1 MKDTTDLLNAAIRL
15 NTGAWFET
23 YGKIWPKDRNQGLIT
38 PRQNYLQKKT
48 QDVILKF
55 EELEL
60 PCRIIG
66 LKPRQKGSTTYFSA
80 CGYTKMRRQ
89 PTSACVIGG
98 QYSQTDELW
107 KMLQTYAA
115 NDRFEWGNKGEINA
129 KAGTFSN
136 GSKLKAETAGD
147 ALAGISGTYQFLQA
161 TEVARWS
168 KYGVANAGE
177 VLSNILKCVP
187 LLPGTMVILESTA
200 EGNNGE
206 YYNRYITAI
215 KMEDFLSGRV
225 VPNPGQYVAVFAP
238 WFEFSDSAIRLNDDQ
253 KKHIENTLDED
264 EEFSGEREL
273 IERYSV
279 VGEDGVTRLGTAV
292 EDFDVW
298 EQLAWR
304 RGAIHEE
311 CKRDKAIFDRD
322 YPHSAEDAFMKS
334 GNTRFSNIGLSVLRK
349 NTAKVVPH
357 PGIIEEVAHGRVA
370 FRPTGPGEST
380 VTVFEKPT
388 MGSRY
393 ILSVDPMTGIT
404 QTGGDDPDWHSAF
417 VIRAGLYD
425 AKGKWVK
432 PCTAA
437 RVIPCRWEIDML
449 EKWVWR
455 LARMY
460 GSTTGCKI
468 VIEMNQD
475 RGITELLKLRGADL
489 YQREMFNQREHTMAK
504 ALGYQTNVKTREVL
518 VERLATAIRDHDVTG
533 SGIDIWCPH
542 AITQAENFIRKENG
556 RSEAAEG
563 HKDDDMFAIGLGLT
577 VIDHAT
583 VYMPPRSMLGWFQ
596 PPEFGGSQNQPKAS
610 QYS

>member
-23 YGKIWPKDRNQGLIT
+23 YGKIWPKDRNQGLVT
-38 PRQNYLQKKT
+38 PRQNFLQRKI
-48 QDVILKF
+48 QEVINKF
-55 EELEL
+55 EELDL

-66 LKPRQKGSTTYFSA
+66 LKPRQKGSTTYFSC

-107 KMLQTYAA
+107 KMLQTYQT

-129 KAGTFSN
+129 KAGTFTN

-200 EGNNGE
+200 EGRNGE
-206 YYNRYITAI
+206 YYERYIKAI
-215 KMEDFLSGRV
+215 RMDDFLEGRV
-225 VPNPGQYVAVFAP
+225 IPQPGQYVAVFAP
-238 WFEFSDSAIRLNDDQ
+238 WFEFDDSAIRLTDDQ
-253 KKHIENTLDED
+253 KEMIKNTLDDDD
-264 EEFSGEREL
+264 EYAGERDL
-273 IERYSV
+273 IEKYATV
-279 VGEDGVTRLGTAV
+279 DEDMETHLGTAV
-292 EDFDVW
+292 KDFDVW

-304 RGAIHEE
+304 RLAIREE

-334 GNTRFSNIGLSVLRK
+334 GNTRFSNVGLAVLRK
-349 NTAKVVPH
+349 SVARIVSQ
-357 PGIIEEVAHGRVA
+357 PGIIEDIKNGRVS
-370 FRPTGPGEST
+370 FRQTGPGEAS
-380 VTVFEKPT
+380 VTLFEKPT
-388 MGSRY
+388 MGYRY
-393 ILSVDPMTGIT
+393 ILAVDPMTGIT

-417 VIRAGLYD
+417 VMRAGLYD
-425 AKGKWVK
+425 SKGRWMK

-455 LARMY
+455 LARLY

-475 RGITELLKLRGADL
+475 RGLTELLKLRGADL
-489 YQREMFNQREHTMAK
+489 YQREMFNQREH
-504 ALGYQTNVKTREVL
+504 
-518 VERLATAIRDHDVTG
+518 
-533 SGIDIWCPH
+533 
-542 AITQAENFIRKENG
+542 
-556 RSEAAEG
+556 
-563 HKDDDMFAIGLGLT
+563 
-577 VIDHAT
+577 
-583 VYMPPRSMLGWFQ
+583 
-596 PPEFGGSQNQPKAS
+596 
-610 QYS
+610 